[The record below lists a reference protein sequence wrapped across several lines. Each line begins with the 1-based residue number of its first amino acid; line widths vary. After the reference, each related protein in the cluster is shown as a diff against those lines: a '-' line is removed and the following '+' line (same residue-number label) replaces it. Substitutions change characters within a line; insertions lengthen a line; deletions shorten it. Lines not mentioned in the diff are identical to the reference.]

1 MKQIEELKMHLDL
14 REFYLSECN
23 YSDKQL
29 QLQYMRICLVISLD
43 SEIGDY
49 TIELK
54 PKIKN
59 ESETINFTNNTF
71 FKTLSVNK
79 KVIITN
85 ELMIDT
91 TTRSYKN
98 LMERIQNKYNIP
110 NFEEKFTEEIQNLI
124 DGFFQNYFNQELA
137 NLGITYPQT
146 YKG

>member
-1 MKQIEELKMHLDL
+1 MYLDL
-14 REFYLSECN
+14 HEFYLSECN
-23 YSDKQL
+23 YSQQL
-29 QLQYMRICLVISLD
+29 QLQYMRIYLVISLD

-59 ESETINFTNNTF
+59 ESETINFPNNTF
-71 FKTLSVNK
+71 FKTLSVNE

-91 TTRSYKN
+91 TTRSYNN
-98 LMERIQNKYNIP
+98 LMERVQKKYNIP

-124 DGFFQNYFNQELA
+124 DGFFQNYFDQELT